1 MKPKQSPVI
10 REKKQT
16 PTVALSGSGVAEA
29 DRSGRSWPGSDKPHE
44 PVDIHA
50 RIANRAYELYER
62 GGCQATPFITGSRRS
77 GRSGE
82 AESQ

>member
-16 PTVALSGSGVAEA
+16 ATVALSGSGVAEA

-62 GGCQATPFITGSRRS
+62 GGCQEGHALHNWLQAEREIRRS
-77 GRSGE
+77 
-82 AESQ
+82 

>member
-29 DRSGRSWPGSDKPHE
+29 DRSGRSRPGADKPHE

-62 GGCQATPFITGSRRS
+62 GGRQEGQALHNWFQAEREIRGS
-77 GRSGE
+77 
-82 AESQ
+82 

>member
-16 PTVALSGSGVAEA
+16 PTVALSGSGVAKA

-62 GGCQATPFITGSRRS
+62 GGCQEGHALHNWLQAEREIRRS
-77 GRSGE
+77 
-82 AESQ
+82 

>member
-29 DRSGRSWPGSDKPHE
+29 DRSGRSRPGADKPHE

-62 GGCQATPFITGSRRS
+62 GGRQEDHALHDWL
-77 GRSGE
+77 
-82 AESQ
+82 